1 MAEPHLVRRVNESRG
16 CAMQQ
21 QHYAP
26 GGLTDPHPVRPGT
39 SAALTARTIDATVHP
54 PIVRARDAVAEV
66 IPRIAAPLS
75 SPLFV
80 GTIALTLLLG
90 WAAIR
95 NRLHARGFLVL
106 AMMVLMLTSFRP
118 MTDAEMPSVGDV
130 AEPEKTPEPLVRPT
144 PATPQPPDPVYTPE
158 LRTYQYTFD
167 TRDLPESFQQL
178 GLPSQINVELTMPER
193 MMLDRE
199 ILRAQMREFRIRIRE
214 EERRRHRHRRYYP
227 D

>member
-1 MAEPHLVRRVNESRG
+1 MAY
-16 CAMQQ
+16 Q
-21 QHYAP
+21 QHYAL
-26 GGLTDPHPVRPGT
+26 GGVTDPHPVRPGT

-80 GTIALTLLLG
+80 GTIALTLLLV

-95 NRLHARGFLVL
+95 NRLHARGFLVS
-106 AMMVLMLTSFRP
+106 AMLVMLLTSFRP
-118 MTDAEMPSVGDV
+118 MTNAEMPSVGDV
-130 AEPEKTPEPLVRPT
+130 AEPEK
-144 PATPQPPDPVYTPE
+144 ATEAFELPSPPQPRDPQPPDPPYVPE

-167 TRDLPESFQQL
+167 TRDLPESLQQM
-178 GLPSQINVELTMPER
+178 GLPPELNVEITMPTR

-199 ILRAQMREFRIRIRE
+199 MLRASMREFRIRIRE
-214 EERRRHRHRRYYP
+214 EGRRRHRHRRYYP

>member
-1 MAEPHLVRRVNESRG
+1 
-16 CAMQQ
+16 MQH

-26 GGLTDPHPVRPGT
+26 GGLADPHPVRPGT

-95 NRLHARGFLVL
+95 NRLHARGFFVS

-118 MTDAEMPSVGDV
+118 MTEGVMPSFGEV
-130 AEPEKTPEPLVRPT
+130 AEPEKGPERFEVPT
-144 PATPQPPDPVYTPE
+144 PATPQTPDPPYVPE

-167 TRDLPESFQQL
+167 TRDLPESLQQL
-178 GLPSQINVELTMPER
+178 GLPPQVNVELTMPAR

-199 ILRAQMREFRIRIRE
+199 MLRAQMREFRIRIRE
-214 EERRRHRHRRYYP
+214 EERRRQRHRRYYHN
-227 D
+227 

>member
-1 MAEPHLVRRVNESRG
+1 
-16 CAMQQ
+16 MQQ
-21 QHYAP
+21 QHYPP
-26 GGLTDPHPVRPGT
+26 GGLADPHPVRPGT

-90 WAAIR
+90 WAALR
-95 NRLHARGFLVL
+95 NRLHARGFLVS

-118 MTDAEMPSVGDV
+118 MTNVEQPSVRDV
-130 AEPEKTPEPLVRPT
+130 AEPEKAQERFEPPT
-144 PATPQPPDPVYTPE
+144 PATPQPPDPPDVPE

-167 TRDLPESFQQL
+167 THDLPESFQQL
-178 GLPSQINVELTMPER
+178 GLPSEINVELTMPQR

-199 ILRAQMREFRIRIRE
+199 MLRAQMREFRIRIRE

>member
-1 MAEPHLVRRVNESRG
+1 
-16 CAMQQ
+16 MQQ

-26 GGLTDPHPVRPGT
+26 GGLSDPHPVRPGT

-95 NRLHARGFLVL
+95 NRLHARGFLVS

-118 MTDAEMPSVGDV
+118 MTDEGSGTGDGGSGMRD
-130 AEPEKTPEPLVRPT
+130 EGRGTGDGGRITNTRP
-144 PATPQPPDPVYTPE
+144 
-158 LRTYQYTFD
+158 
-167 TRDLPESFQQL
+167 
-178 GLPSQINVELTMPER
+178 
-193 MMLDRE
+193 
-199 ILRAQMREFRIRIRE
+199 
-214 EERRRHRHRRYYP
+214 
-227 D
+227 

>member
-1 MAEPHLVRRVNESRG
+1 
-16 CAMQQ
+16 MQQ

-95 NRLHARGFLVL
+95 NRLHARGFLVS
-106 AMMVLMLTSFRP
+106 AVMVLMLTSFRP
-118 MTDAEMPSVGDV
+118 MTDEGSGTGDGGSGTGAAGSVTNTRSSPRFPLPSS
-130 AEPEKTPEPLVRPT
+130 PFPLPD
-144 PATPQPPDPVYTPE
+144 PPDPPDVPE

-167 TRDLPESFQQL
+167 TRDLPESLQQL
-178 GLPSQINVELTMPER
+178 GLPPEINVELTMPER
-193 MMLDRE
+193 MMLNRE
-199 ILRAQMREFRIRIRE
+199 ILRAQMKEFRIRIRE

>member
-1 MAEPHLVRRVNESRG
+1 
-16 CAMQQ
+16 MQQ

-26 GGLTDPHPVRPGT
+26 GGLADPHPVRPGT
-39 SAALTARTIDATVHP
+39 SAALTARTIDATIHP

-95 NRLHARGFLVL
+95 NRLHARGFLVS
-106 AMMVLMLTSFRP
+106 AMMVLLLTSFRP
-118 MTDAEMPSVGDV
+118 MTNAENRDADNV
-130 AEPEKTPEPLVRPT
+130 APRAAMPEPFEVQT
-144 PATPQPPDPVYTPE
+144 PATPQPPDPVYVPE

-167 TRDLPESFQQL
+167 TRDLPESLQQL
-178 GLPSQINVELTMPER
+178 GLPPEVNVELTIPTR

>member
-1 MAEPHLVRRVNESRG
+1 
-16 CAMQQ
+16 MQH

-26 GGLTDPHPVRPGT
+26 GGLADPHPVRPGT

-54 PIVRARDAVAEV
+54 PIVRAQEAVAEV

-90 WAAIR
+90 WAAMR
-95 NRLHARGFLVL
+95 NRLHVRGFLVS
-106 AMMVLMLTSFRP
+106 AMLVLMLTSFRP
-118 MTDAEMPSVGDV
+118 MTDEGSGTGDGGSVTNTRLSPPIPLPSSRF
-130 AEPEKTPEPLVRPT
+130 PL
-144 PATPQPPDPVYTPE
+144 PQPPDPPDVPE

-167 TRDLPESFQQL
+167 THDLPGPLQEM
-178 GLPSQINVELTMPER
+178 GLPPEVSVEITMPER

-199 ILRAQMREFRIRIRE
+199 ILRAQLRELRIRIRE
-214 EERRRHRHRRYYP
+214 AERRRHRYRRYYP
-227 D
+227 H

>member
-1 MAEPHLVRRVNESRG
+1 
-16 CAMQQ
+16 MQQ

-26 GGLTDPHPVRPGT
+26 GGLSDPHPVRPGT

-95 NRLHARGFLVL
+95 NRLHARGFLVS

-118 MTDAEMPSVGDV
+118 MTDAEMPSVGEV
-130 AEPEKTPEPLVRPT
+130 AEPEKAPEPFVRPT
-144 PATPQPPDPVYTPE
+144 PVTPQPPDPVYTPE

-167 TRDLPESFQQL
+167 TRDLPESLQQL
-178 GLPSQINVELTMPER
+178 GLPPEINVELTMPER

-199 ILRAQMREFRIRIRE
+199 MLRAQMREFRIRIRE

>member
-1 MAEPHLVRRVNESRG
+1 
-16 CAMQQ
+16 MQQ

-26 GGLTDPHPVRPGT
+26 GGLSDPHPVRPGT

-80 GTIALTLLLG
+80 GTLALTLLLG
-90 WAAIR
+90 WAAIK
-95 NRLHARGFLVL
+95 NRLHARGFLVS

-118 MTDAEMPSVGDV
+118 MTNAEMPSVGDV
-130 AEPEKTPEPLVRPT
+130 AEPERAAERFEVQT
-144 PATPQPPDPVYTPE
+144 PATPVTPQPPDPQYVPE

-178 GLPSQINVELTMPER
+178 GLPPQVNVELTMPTR

-199 ILRAQMREFRIRIRE
+199 MLRTQIREFRIRIRE
-214 EERRRHRHRRYYP
+214 EERRRNRHRRYYP

>member
-1 MAEPHLVRRVNESRG
+1 
-16 CAMQQ
+16 MQH

-26 GGLTDPHPVRPGT
+26 GGLADPHPVRPGT
-39 SAALTARTIDATVHP
+39 SAALTARTIDATIHP
-54 PIVRARDAVAEV
+54 PVVRARDAVAEV

-80 GTIALTLLLG
+80 GSIALTLLLG

-95 NRLHARGFLVL
+95 NRLHARGFLVS

-118 MTDAEMPSVGDV
+118 MTDTEMPSVGEV
-130 AEPEKTPEPLVRPT
+130 AEPEKAPEPFVRPT
-144 PATPQPPDPVYTPE
+144 PATPQPPEPVYTPE

-167 TRDLPESFQQL
+167 TRDLPESLQQL
-178 GLPSQINVELTMPER
+178 GLPPEINVELTMPER

-199 ILRAQMREFRIRIRE
+199 MLRAQMREFRIRIRE

>member
-1 MAEPHLVRRVNESRG
+1 
-16 CAMQQ
+16 MQQ

-39 SAALTARTIDATVHP
+39 SAALTARTIDATIHP

-95 NRLHARGFLVL
+95 NRLHARGFLVS

-118 MTDAEMPSVGDV
+118 MTDEGSGTGDGGSGTGDAGSVTNTRSSPRFPLPSS
-130 AEPEKTPEPLVRPT
+130 PFPLPD
-144 PATPQPPDPVYTPE
+144 PPDPPYVPE

-167 TRDLPESFQQL
+167 TRDLPESLQQL
-178 GLPSQINVELTMPER
+178 GLPPEINVELTMPER

-199 ILRAQMREFRIRIRE
+199 MLRAQMREFRIRIRE

>member
-1 MAEPHLVRRVNESRG
+1 
-16 CAMQQ
+16 MQQ

-26 GGLTDPHPVRPGT
+26 GGLSDPHPVRPGT
-39 SAALTARTIDATVHP
+39 SAALTARTIDATIHP

-95 NRLHARGFLVL
+95 NRLHARGFLVS
-106 AMMVLMLTSFRP
+106 AMMVLLLTSFRP
-118 MTDAEMPSVGDV
+118 MTNAENRDADNV
-130 AEPEKTPEPLVRPT
+130 ASRVAAPERFEPATPV
-144 PATPQPPDPVYTPE
+144 TPQPPDPPNVPE

-167 TRDLPESFQQL
+167 TRDLPESLQQL
-178 GLPSQINVELTMPER
+178 GLPPEINVELTMPER

-199 ILRAQMREFRIRIRE
+199 MLRAQIREFRIRIRE

>member
-1 MAEPHLVRRVNESRG
+1 
-16 CAMQQ
+16 MQQ

-26 GGLTDPHPVRPGT
+26 GGLSDPHPVRPGT
-39 SAALTARTIDATVHP
+39 SAALTARTIDATIHP

-90 WAAIR
+90 WAAIK
-95 NRLHARGFLVL
+95 NRLHARGFLVS
-106 AMMVLMLTSFRP
+106 AMMVLLLTSFRP
-118 MTDAEMPSVGDV
+118 MTNAENRDADNV
-130 AEPEKTPEPLVRPT
+130 APRAAAPEPFEVQT
-144 PATPQPPDPVYTPE
+144 PATPQPPDPVYVPE

-167 TRDLPESFQQL
+167 TRDLPESLQQL
-178 GLPSQINVELTMPER
+178 GLPPEINVELTMPER

-199 ILRAQMREFRIRIRE
+199 MLRAQMREFRIRIRE